1 MAGQL
6 ETRHG
11 LSLEAF
17 LRLPEI
23 EESPASEF
31 LDGRIVRKAVP
42 KKKHA
47 LLTMRLLARLNEAAE
62 PAGLGLAF
70 PELRC
75 TYSGRS
81 IVPDIAFLLME
92 HIELDAEGE
101 PLEETHWP
109 PDIHIEILSPGQ
121 SSRLPLEKLEHST
134 SHGCPLG
141 WFFDPASRVIE
152 VHRPGRP
159 PERLAEDGILE
170 GEPVLPGFRL
180 PWIEVFGWLKL
191 GKTTGGPENP

>member
-6 ETRHG
+6 GTRHG
-11 LSLEAF
+11 LPLEEF
-17 LRLPEI
+17 LRLPDI
-23 EESPASEF
+23 EEPPASEF
-31 LDGRIVRKAVP
+31 LNGRIVRKAVP

-47 LLTMRLLARLNEAAE
+47 LLTMRLLARLNEVAE
-62 PAGLGLAF
+62 PNGLGLAL
-70 PELRC
+70 PEPRC
-75 TYSGRS
+75 TYAGRS
-81 IVPDIAFLLME
+81 IVPDIVFLLME
-92 HIELDAEGE
+92 HIELDSDGE
-101 PLEETHWP
+101 PLEETPRP

-141 WFFDPASRVIE
+141 WFFDPAGRVIE
-152 VHRPGRP
+152 VYRPGRP
-159 PERLAEDGILE
+159 AERLTEDGILE

-180 PWIEVFGWLKL
+180 PLAEVFGWLKL